1 MPGYVLDG
9 AGRVELSRQPLAI
22 TVTALDVPVTVRA
35 ITADGADAPSVLY
48 PKPGFVVLPR
58 VDAEVVVV
66 ATPGHDLGF
75 PQGTVLQA
83 TVAVDSSHSLDPD
96 RAELTPLDVSGL
108 HHVELATI
116 TPVGQRLAVA
126 ARKTAVDVPLTDLGA
141 RARSAARGALGV
153 DRLPERR
160 QVRVEVDV
168 DTTMSMLPLIEDGS
182 IRDVV
187 DLLTGVAA
195 VIGRREELHVNLIG
209 RDVTAVHIG
218 ELRGAAAAAQKALDS
233 AGLGIGFRSATVD
246 RSRYI
251 EPTLVL
257 TVTDGVPAD
266 HAAAVAGVRRRPIVL
281 QVGGA
286 AAEIEQMGSVE
297 RRRTSV
303 VPAAG
308 HALAGRGWLDDP
320 QELFRTVKSLVSGLP
335 TTESEGAL

>member
-9 AGRVELSRQPLAI
+9 AGRVELPRQPLAV

-35 ITADGADAPSVLY
+35 ITTDGVDAPSVLY

-58 VDAEVVVV
+58 VDSEVVVV
-66 ATPGHDLGF
+66 ATPGNDLGF

-116 TPVGQRLAVA
+116 APAGQRLAVA

-153 DRLPERR
+153 DRLPENR

-209 RDVTAVHIG
+209 RGATTLPIV
-218 ELRGAAAAAQKALDS
+218 ELRTAATQVQTSLDS
-233 AGLGIGFRSATVD
+233 AGLGIGFRSAAVD
-246 RSRYI
+246 RSHYT
-251 EPTLVL
+251 EPTLVFI
-257 TVTDGVPAD
+257 VTDGVPAD
-266 HAAAVAGVRRRPIVL
+266 HTATVAGVRRRPIVL
-281 QVGGA
+281 QSGEA
-286 AAEIEQMGSVE
+286 NGSLL
-297 RRRTSV
+297 
-303 VPAAG
+303 G
-308 HALAGRGWLDDP
+308 NP
-320 QELFRTVKSLVSGLP
+320 QELFQTVKSLVSGL
-335 TTESEGAL
+335 TTAESEGAFA

>member
-141 RARSAARGALGV
+141 RARSLRAGRSASTGCPNAARYGSRWTSTPRCRCFHSSRTAASV
-153 DRLPERR
+153 TSSTCSPVSPRSSD
-160 QVRVEVDV
+160 VEKNC
-168 DTTMSMLPLIEDGS
+168 MSTS
-182 IRDVV
+182 S
-187 DLLTGVAA
+187 AA
-195 VIGRREELHVNLIG
+195 
-209 RDVTAVHIG
+209 T
-218 ELRGAAAAAQKALDS
+218 
-233 AGLGIGFRSATVD
+233 
-246 RSRYI
+246 
-251 EPTLVL
+251 
-257 TVTDGVPAD
+257 
-266 HAAAVAGVRRRPIVL
+266 
-281 QVGGA
+281 
-286 AAEIEQMGSVE
+286 
-297 RRRTSV
+297 
-303 VPAAG
+303 
-308 HALAGRGWLDDP
+308 
-320 QELFRTVKSLVSGLP
+320 
-335 TTESEGAL
+335 